1 MGEFMEYKDYYKILG
16 VERTAT
22 DNEIKKAY
30 RKLAKV
36 YHPDHNPGNKKSEDK
51 FKEINE
57 AYEVLSDSTKR
68 ARYDQLGDSYSDWQQ
83 RGANPGNFNWGEWTN
98 SRQGQSGNVDVGNLN
113 DLFGN
118 AEFSEFFRSIFGGIG
133 GAGSVPRRA
142 PGQGMNRG
150 PAPVEPIEQEMVIT
164 LLEAYQG
171 TSRLLDVNTRRL
183 EIKIP
188 AGARTGLK
196 VRAAD
201 AIVSPNGLKRDLY
214 ILVKVAEDHHFERK
228 GDDLLTSVSVDY
240 LTAVLGG
247 EATVSTMTGSIV
259 LTIPEGTQPEQT
271 FRLSGKGMP
280 VLKEPTKFG
289 DLLVRIKVKLP
300 RKLNPQ
306 QRELFQK
313 LAQN

>member
-1 MGEFMEYKDYYKILG
+1 MDYKDYYKILG
-16 VERTAT
+16 VERKAT
-22 DNEIKKAY
+22 DDEIKKAY

-36 YHPDHNPGNKKSEDK
+36 YHPDHNPGNKKAEDK

-68 ARYDQLGDSYSDWQQ
+68 GRYDQLGESYSDWQQ

-98 SRQGQSGNVDVGNLN
+98 RPGGNVDPGNLN
-113 DLFGN
+113 DLFGSS
-118 AEFSEFFRSIFGGIG
+118 EFSEFFRSIFGSVG
-133 GAGSVPRRA
+133 GAGGMPRRGA
-142 PGQGMNRG
+142 GQGMSRN
-150 PAPVEPIEQEMVIT
+150 PAPPAEPIEQEMVIT

-171 TSRLLDVNTRRL
+171 TTRLLDVNTRRL

-201 AIVSPNGLKRDLY
+201 AIVSPSGNKRDLY
-214 ILVKVAEDHHFERK
+214 ILVKVADDSHFERK
-228 GDDLLTSVSVDY
+228 GDDLMTSVSVDY
-240 LTAVLGG
+240 LTAILGG
-247 EATVSTMTGSIV
+247 EATVATMTGSIV

-271 FRLSGKGMP
+271 FRLSGRGMP
-280 VLKEPTKFG
+280 LLKDPSKFG

-313 LAQN
+313 LAQA